1 MSKIKRPMCLS
12 ACILAF
18 AIILADL
25 LGISWIWRSP
35 AGPVPDSE
43 GEKITAQGEVYD
55 QEEQIYSNQVMTYLY
70 LKHTR
75 LYVNGKIYPI
85 RNIKCYLAG
94 SQENFLGECLS
105 VTGTLEVPEEPGN
118 PGEFNRRRYEQS
130 RKIDYYLQKCR
141 IEERSSEQQGF
152 AVLME
157 KCRNYCSEVL
167 ESIFPEQEAG
177 VLEAML
183 LGEKKLLEDE
193 VQSGFQAAGISH
205 VIAIS
210 GLHISML
217 GAALW
222 SAMQWAGFP
231 MILNAAVSCI
241 VLLGYGVLINNPA
254 TAVRAVLMFL
264 VMLGAR
270 LFGRAYDLLS
280 ALSLAAILLLV
291 DNPDLLFSGS
301 FQLSFAA
308 VAAMGTYVAQKG
320 DLLRMIFPGKRWIE
334 AAGTGLAL
342 WISMLPVSLSV
353 FSQVS
358 MIGILCNL
366 VVLPLMPLV
375 LGSGFMALILGCWNC
390 RVGSLAG
397 IPAYGLIKLYEITG
411 AWAEKI
417 PCGVWTPG
425 KPSVLVV
432 VICYALL
439 GLELVLEK
447 RVLKRAVQAALSVG
461 IPAAVILIL
470 SAPWKNVDSITVLD
484 VGQGDGIVLR
494 SGNVQILVDGGS
506 TSKNQVG
513 KYILLPYLK
522 HEGVSVLEG
531 IFLTHTDEDH
541 INGAKEVLE
550 EAQKGWLTV
559 KQVFC
564 PVWMAQTEEGK
575 EILRLAQQCG
585 ASCRTLQAGDSL
597 YMGNAEIRILY
608 PGTGDF
614 SQDPNDGSLVFEWE
628 CDGIRALFTGDLPLE
643 QEEGLL
649 DRIRPCT
656 FLKAAHHGSNGS
668 TSEQFLEK
676 VSPKAVWISCGINN
690 RYGHPGEETM
700 ERLRN
705 HDTEIFRT
713 DRQGALALIRTYR
726 HGSWKIRTGS
736 YSSAFNYFISK
747 PSG

>member
-152 AVLME
+152 AVLMA

-334 AAGTGLAL
+334 AVGTGLAL

-541 INGAKEVLE
+541 MNGAKEVLE
-550 EAQKGWLTV
+550 EAQKGWLSV

-564 PVWMAQTEEGK
+564 PVWMAQTEEGR
-575 EILRLAQQCG
+575 EIFRLAQQCG

-597 YMGNAEIRILY
+597 CMGNAEIRILH

-614 SQDPNDGSLVFEWE
+614 SQDPNGGSLVFELE
-628 CDGIRALFTGDLPLE
+628 CDGMRALFTGDLPLE

>member
-1 MSKIKRPMCLS
+1 MSKIKRPMCLF
-12 ACILAF
+12 ACLFAL

-35 AGPVPDSE
+35 AGPVPESA

-55 QEEQIYSNQVMTYLY
+55 QEEQIYTNQVITYLY

-85 RNIKCYLAG
+85 RNIKCYLEG
-94 SQENFLGECLS
+94 SHGNFLGECVS

-130 RKIDYYLQKCR
+130 RKIDYYLKKCR

-152 AVLME
+152 AMFMA
-157 KCRNYCSEVL
+157 KCRNYCSGVL

-222 SAMQWAGFP
+222 SAMQWAGCP
-231 MILNAAVSCI
+231 MILNAAISCI

-254 TAVRAVLMFL
+254 TAVRAVIMFL
-264 VMLGAR
+264 VMMGAR

-280 ALSLAAILLLV
+280 ALSLAAILLLM
-291 DNPDLLFSGS
+291 DNPDLLFSGG

-308 VAAMGTYVAQKG
+308 VVAMGTYVAQKG
-320 DLLRMIFPGKRWIE
+320 DLIRMLFPGKRWME

-342 WISMLPVSLSV
+342 WISMIPVSLSV
-353 FSQVS
+353 FYQVS
-358 MIGILCNL
+358 IIGILCNL

-375 LGSGFMALILGCWNC
+375 LGSGFTALILGCWSC
-390 RVGSLAG
+390 RVGSIVG
-397 IPAYGLIKLYEITG
+397 IPAYGLVKLYEITG
-411 AWAEKI
+411 TLAEKI
-417 PCGVWTPG
+417 SWGVWTPG
-425 KPSVLVV
+425 KPSVFVV

-447 RVLKRAVQAALSVG
+447 RVSKRAVQAALSVW

-494 SGNVQILVDGGS
+494 SGKVQILVDGGS
-506 TSKNQVG
+506 TSRSQVG
-513 KYILLPYLK
+513 KYVLLPYLK

-541 INGAKEVLE
+541 MNGAKEVLE

-564 PVWMAQTEEGK
+564 PVWMAQTEEGQ
-575 EILRLAQQCG
+575 EIFRLAQQCG
-585 ASCRTLQAGDSL
+585 ASFRTLQAGDSL
-597 YMGNAEIRILY
+597 CMGNAEIRILH
-608 PGTGDF
+608 PEDEDF
-614 SQDPNDGSLVFEWE
+614 SQDPNGGSLVFEWE

-649 DRIRPCT
+649 AKIHPCT

-676 VSPKAVWISCGINN
+676 ASPKAVWISCGINN

-700 ERLRN
+700 ERLEQQGA
-705 HDTEIFRT
+705 EILRT
-713 DRQGALALIRTYR
+713 DQQGALTVLRT
-726 HGSWKIRTGS
+726 HKSGAWKIRTTR
-736 YSSAFNYFISK
+736 
-747 PSG
+747 

>member
-1 MSKIKRPMCLS
+1 MSKVKRPMCLA

-18 AIILADL
+18 VIILADL

-35 AGPVPDSE
+35 AGRVPDSE
-43 GEKITAQGEVYD
+43 REKITAQGEVYD
-55 QEEQIYSNQVMTYLY
+55 QEEQIYTNQVITYLY
-70 LKHTR
+70 LKHTS
-75 LYVNGKIYPI
+75 LYVNGKTYPI
-85 RNIKCYLAG
+85 RNIKCYIEG

-118 PGEFNRRRYEQS
+118 PGEFNRRRYEQA
-130 RKIDYYLQKCR
+130 RKIDYYLKKCR
-141 IEERSSEQQGF
+141 IGERSSEQQGF
-152 AVLME
+152 AVLMA
-157 KCRNYCSEVL
+157 KCRNYFSGVL

-222 SAMQWAGFP
+222 SAMQWVGFP
-231 MILNAAVSCI
+231 IILNAAVSCT

-254 TAVRAVLMFL
+254 TAVRAVIMFL
-264 VMLGAR
+264 VMIGAR

-308 VAAMGTYVAQKG
+308 VVAMGTYVAQKRE
-320 DLLRMIFPGKRWIE
+320 LLRMLFPGKRWME
-334 AAGTGLAL
+334 TAGTGLAL

-358 MIGILCNL
+358 MVGILCNL

-375 LGSGFMALILGCWNC
+375 LGSGFTALILGCWSC
-390 RVGSLAG
+390 RVGSIAG
-397 IPAYGLIKLYEITG
+397 IPAYGLVKLFEATG
-411 AWAEKI
+411 TLVEKI
-417 PCGVWTPG
+417 SWGVWTPG
-425 KPSVLVV
+425 NPSIVIV
-432 VICYALL
+432 VICYILL

-447 RVLKRAVQAALSVG
+447 RISRRIVQAALSVW

-494 SGNVQILVDGGS
+494 SGKVQILVDGGS
-506 TSKNQVG
+506 TSRSQVG
-513 KYILLPYLK
+513 KYVLLPYLK
-522 HEGVSVLEG
+522 HEGISVLEG

-541 INGAKEVLE
+541 MNGAKEVLE

-559 KQVFC
+559 QQVFF

-575 EILRLAQQCG
+575 EILRLAEQCG
-585 ASCRTLQAGDSL
+585 ASCRTLQTGDSL
-597 YMGNAEIRILY
+597 CMGNAMIRILH
-608 PGTGDF
+608 PGTGDY
-614 SQDPNDGSLVFEWE
+614 SQDPNGGSLVFEWE

-649 DRIRPCT
+649 DRVRPCT

-676 VSPKAVWISCGINN
+676 ASPKAVWISCGINN

-700 ERLRN
+700 ERLKN
-705 HDTEIFRT
+705 YGAEIFRT
-713 DRQGALALIRTYR
+713 DQQGALILSRKSNTE
-726 HGSWKIRTGS
+726 SWGLVTVR
-736 YSSAFNYFISK
+736 
-747 PSG
+747 